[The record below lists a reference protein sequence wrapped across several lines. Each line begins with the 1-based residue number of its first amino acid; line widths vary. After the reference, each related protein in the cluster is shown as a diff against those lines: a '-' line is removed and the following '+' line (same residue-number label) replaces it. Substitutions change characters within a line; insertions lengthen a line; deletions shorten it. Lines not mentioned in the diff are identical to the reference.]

1 MSGSTVFYAGGAEGA
16 TLTNVFTVDGA
27 PTDPATVNLQVI
39 DPDGTATRYTY
50 GTGPQMSR
58 LTEGVYQVTQPCTA
72 DGLWTY
78 IWTGTGT
85 AADVAAGTWRVLPDT
100 IGQWYTSREEIK
112 SRLNIS
118 DTKDDF
124 EIDLAV
130 QAAARWIEGRCGRHF
145 YQMQDTR
152 TYVPESIWAAHI
164 DDVVSVSQLAVDPQG
179 TGVFSQ
185 IWTQGVHY
193 ELAVGERRYNPMA
206 SGEAQPYRE
215 IRVIGGGTMFFPFI
229 WPLYRQDRIQ
239 VTGVFGWPAVP
250 PAVTQAALLLA
261 SDLFKLKDAPFG
273 VQGMADFG
281 MVKVQ
286 AGSQVEYLLQK
297 YIDPSRKVGV

>member
-16 TLTNVFTVDGA
+16 TLTNVFTIDKTPVD
-27 PTDPATVNLQVI
+27 PDTVNLQVI
-39 DPDGTATRYTY
+39 DPNGLYTYYTY
-50 GTGPQMSR
+50 GASPALTR
-58 LTEGVYQVTQPCTA
+58 LDVGVYQCTQPCTT

-78 IWTGTGT
+78 IWIGTG
-85 AADVAAGTWRVLPDT
+85 AAGDVSAGTWRVLPDT

-112 SRLNIS
+112 SRLGIN
-118 DTKDDF
+118 DTTDDF

-152 TYVPESIWAAHI
+152 TYVPESIWTAHI

-179 TGVFSQ
+179 TGDFSQ
-185 IWTQGVHY
+185 IWTQGVNY
-193 ELAVGERRYNPMA
+193 ELAVGERRYNRMA
-206 SGEAQPYRE
+206 SGEPQPYRE
-215 IRVIGGGTMFFPFI
+215 IRVIGGGSVFFPFV

-250 PAVTQAALLLA
+250 PAITQAALLLA

-281 MVKVQ
+281 MVHVQ
-286 AGSQVEYLLQK
+286 AGSQVEYLLQR